1 MFDPYHKWLG
11 IPEDQRPPTY
21 YQLLGVAPPETDRE
35 VIEEMALRQTSH
47 VRTYQ
52 TGPHAADCTRLL
64 NEIAH
69 ARTVLLNP
77 ARRRAY
83 DAHLRAAVY
92 AGKQAEGRAQGQL
105 PSAGACAAPA
115 ALAEEA
121 PAAVFE
127 GLDEPTPHCYRRRRK
142 GLRPVAAAV
151 GGLLLAL
158 ITVGLA
164 VWGGGAA
171 GTAPATTPARV
182 AATRPSPRAAPT
194 GEVRHFHGRGAPIH
208 AVALSADGRFALSGG
223 GDPAGRLTAEAFAIR
238 LWDVGTGKELRR
250 LTGHEAPVWC
260 VAFSADGKYALSGA
274 GLFTAGIGEVKP
286 VDCTLRLW
294 EVAGGAELRRFEG
307 HTGPVR
313 GVAFLPTGHALS
325 CGEDGTVRAWDVATG
340 REAGRITA
348 LVPLHCLAQSPDGGL
363 ALAGG
368 ADGVARLWRLEGGR
382 ELACLDH
389 GDGPVTAV
397 AFAPDGRRA
406 LTAGCRP
413 RAAEAATKS
422 MEWFLQLWDVGQ
434 GTALCSFPGHT
445 HPIRGVAFGPD
456 GRWAV
461 SGAFDGGV
469 RLWDVTAGKEARGL
483 AAHGAAV
490 GAVAFSPDGR
500 RVLSGG
506 ADGFVCLWVLPKKG

>member
-21 YQLLGVAPPETDRE
+21 YQLLGVAPSETDRE

-69 ARTVLLNP
+69 ARTALLNP

-83 DAHLRAAVY
+83 DAHLR
-92 AGKQAEGRAQGQL
+92 GQRTEDRAQSEV
-105 PSAGACAAPA
+105 PSAGACTAPV

-121 PAAVFE
+121 PAAVFA
-127 GLDEPTPHCYRRRRK
+127 GLDEAAHHHSRRRHR
-142 GLRPVAAAV
+142 GGVGAVAAV
-151 GGLLLAL
+151 VSGLLLAL
-158 ITVGLA
+158 TTVGLA

-171 GTAPATTPARV
+171 GTAPPTAPAWV
-182 AATRPSPRAAPT
+182 ADTKPSPRAAPT
-194 GEVRHFHGRGAPIH
+194 GVARHFRGGGGPIH
-208 AVALSADGRFALSGG
+208 ALAFSPDGRFALSGG
-223 GDPAGRLTAEAFAIR
+223 GDPAGHLTAEAFALR
-238 LWDVGTGKELRR
+238 LWDVGAGKELRR
-250 LTGHEAPVWC
+250 LTGHEAPVWS
-260 VAFSADGKYALSGA
+260 ATFSADGMYALSGA
-274 GLFTAGIGEVKP
+274 GLFAAGIGDVKP

-294 EVAGGAELRRFEG
+294 DVAAGAELRRFAG

-313 GVAFLPTGHALS
+313 GVAFLPTGHPLS
-325 CGEDGTVRAWDVATG
+325 CGEDGTVRAWDVKTG
-340 REAGRITA
+340 QELGRITA
-348 LVPLHCLAQSPDGGL
+348 PVPLHCLALSPDGGL

-368 ADGVARLWRLEGGR
+368 ADGIARLWRLEGGR
-382 ELACLDH
+382 ELACFDH
-389 GDGPVTAV
+389 GEGPVTAV

-413 RAAEAATKS
+413 RAAGAASKS
-422 MEWFLQLWDVGQ
+422 MEWFLRLWDVGQ
-434 GTALCSFPGHT
+434 GTAVRSFPGHT

-469 RLWDVTAGKEARGL
+469 RLWDVNAGKEARGL
-483 AAHGAAV
+483 AAHGCAA
-490 GAVAFSPDGR
+490 GGVAFSPDGR

-506 ADGFVCLWVLPKKG
+506 ADGTICLWVLPK